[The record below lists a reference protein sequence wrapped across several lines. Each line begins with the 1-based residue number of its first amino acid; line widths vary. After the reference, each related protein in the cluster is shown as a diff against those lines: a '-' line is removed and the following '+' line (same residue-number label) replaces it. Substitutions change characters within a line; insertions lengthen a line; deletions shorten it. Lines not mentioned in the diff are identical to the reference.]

1 MKMAKIEI
9 PHVQS
14 FKDRHG
20 KPRFYYRR
28 KGFARVKLPG
38 LPGSAEFMDA
48 YAKAGVLAARLP
60 SGAPPSVKPRSI
72 NALIIEYYRSEG
84 FLTLEAATQRNYRG
98 ILDRFRGKYGD
109 RSAIQIGPIH
119 LNAIFHQMA
128 STPGAVRTL
137 RKRLSTVF
145 AVAVDLGWRK
155 DNPVRETKASKRKS
169 RGFTPWS
176 EEDIAAFER
185 RWPSGT
191 RERLALALLLY
202 TGVRRSDAVTLGRQ
216 HVSEGRISVV
226 QAKTDV
232 RLRIPVHRDLQS
244 EIDQAS
250 GLTFLMTQY
259 GRPFSRAGFTAWF
272 VSRAKLAGLE
282 GRTPHGL
289 RKACGRRLAE
299 AGCTAKQ
306 IAAVLGHQTL
316 DEVETYTR
324 DTDQGRLAD
333 DAFARL
339 EGKG

>member
-20 KPRFYYRR
+20 KARYYYRR

-38 LPGSAEFMDA
+38 LPGSAEFMKA
-48 YAKAGVLAARLP
+48 YAEAGRSITGLDAGKH
-60 SGAPPSVKPRSI
+60 SSVKPRSI

-84 FLTLEAATQRNYRG
+84 FLALEPATQRNYRG

-109 RSAIQIGPIH
+109 RSALQIGPIH

-128 STPGAVRTL
+128 ATPGAVRTL

-145 AVAVDLGWRK
+145 SVAVDLGWRK

-169 RGFTPWS
+169 QGFIPWS

-191 RERLALALLLY
+191 RERLALAILLH
-202 TGVRRSDAVTLGRQ
+202 TGVRRSDAVKLGRQ

-232 RLRIPVHRDLQS
+232 RLRIPIHPDLQV
-244 EIDQAS
+244 EIAQAS
-250 GLTFLMTQY
+250 GMTFLLTQY
-259 GRPFSRAGFTAWF
+259 GRPFSKAGFTAWF
-272 VSRAKLAGLE
+272 VSRAKMAGLE
-282 GRTPHGL
+282 RRTPHGL
-289 RKACGRRLAE
+289 RKACGRRLAD

-324 DTDQGRLAD
+324 DADQGRLAD

-339 EGKG
+339 ESKG

>member
-38 LPGSAEFMDA
+38 LPGSAEFMAA
-48 YAKAGVLAARLP
+48 YAKAGVSAAGLT
-60 SGAPPSVKPRSI
+60 SGAHPSVKPRSI

-84 FLTLEAATQRNYRG
+84 FLALEAATQRNYRG

-155 DNPVRETKASKRKS
+155 DNPVRETKQRKRQS
-169 RGFTPWS
+169 QGFIPWS

-191 RERLALALLLY
+191 RERLALALLLH
-202 TGVRRSDAVTLGRQ
+202 TGMRRSDVVTLGWQ
-216 HVSEGRISVV
+216 HVAEGRISVV
-226 QAKTDV
+226 QAKTDARV
-232 RLRIPVHRDLQS
+232 RIPIHRKLQA
-244 EIDQAS
+244 EIDQVG

-259 GRPFSRAGFTAWF
+259 GRPFTRAGFTKWF
-272 VSRAKLAGLE
+272 VERARMAGLQD
-282 GRTPHGL
+282 RTPHGL

-299 AGCTAKQ
+299 AGCSAKQ

-316 DEVETYTR
+316 HEVETYTR
-324 DTDQGRLAD
+324 DADQGRLAD
-333 DAFARL
+333 DAFVRL